1 MTIYTRKGY
10 CLVKLSSNN
19 KAVEKS
25 DCYIHTT
32 KTTTK
37 MRHLFIRFCK
47 SLLKLE
53 HIIYCA
59 TNCKVEF
66 LLHKKYYEHRR
77 KKYDSY
83 IQEKNYLQS
92 ISSKI

>member
-1 MTIYTRKGY
+1 MYF
-10 CLVKLSSNN
+10 L
-19 KAVEKS
+19 S

-66 LLHKKYYEHRR
+66 LLHKKYYAYC
-77 KKYDSY
+77 KKVYTEYLLKKKSIHHNIIAD
-83 IQEKNYLQS
+83 NY
-92 ISSKI
+92 K

>member
-1 MTIYTRKGY
+1 MAKTT
-10 CLVKLSSNN
+10 
-19 KAVEKS
+19 
-25 DCYIHTT
+25 TT

-47 SLLKLE
+47 SLLRLE

-66 LLHKKYYEHRR
+66 LLHKKYYAHCEKVYTEYLLE
-77 KKYDSY
+77 KKFIHHNIIADNC
-83 IQEKNYLQS
+83 K
-92 ISSKI
+92 